1 MQQVQQ
7 HQSVGLSQVPE
18 RMSWARA
25 MIFAVGFFLI
35 SAILIGQLPS
45 TIFAYMTAS
54 RLGDF
59 ERLCLGIGVVCMA
72 GFVIVQVIM
81 LLFDPKPLLPPAIF
95 VGLGVV
101 LALAGLVLTVWA
113 TTTGCAPAVLDVHGK
128 YDYAKVTCNQYFPSA
143 SMSILPLLGGH
154 FLWFQEDAIDFSM
167 LGLVTIGVGLAM
179 VFYGSL
185 ALGELRNPDRRDLGT
200 TPAIRWMIIGSILLL
215 MLFLFIHT
223 ANGFAT
229 VSSNIFPHNPFY
241 AFKLSQLII
250 SVILGIATIM
260 ALGAFALRLHYLM
273 RPIRKKTMSAL
284 YAVGA
289 LGLAQTGAIF
299 IVLWIVAYPL
309 LALIHPWTF
318 LGLGHFLTICTTTD
332 VPASCSYSQDA
343 GYLVDAIVTTNFFLA
358 VMAAIWAWKSHR
370 NLVIISSVVLIAV
383 MGALALVLHTSGSAW
398 SSALMVCVALLI
410 LAAIMTSVSRREFA
424 VIGEQ
429 NLGCLGM
436 WLIVGTCLL
445 IYLAAFAFFSMPKFG
460 EGETPPN
467 IAFEPGASSDA
478 FQMLIL
484 LGVLAGIQ
492 FFFLIRNRYKA

>member
-1 MQQVQQ
+1 
-7 HQSVGLSQVPE
+7 
-18 RMSWARA
+18 
-25 MIFAVGFFLI
+25 
-35 SAILIGQLPS
+35 
-45 TIFAYMTAS
+45 MTAS
-54 RLGDF
+54 RLNDF
-59 ERLCLGIGVVCMA
+59 EQLCLGVGAVCMA
-72 GFVIVQVIM
+72 GFVIVQVIV
-81 LLFDPKPLLPPAIF
+81 LLFDPKPVVPPVLF
-95 VGLGVV
+95 VGLGPILVLGG
-101 LALAGLVLTVWA
+101 LALTIWA
-113 TTTGCAPAVLDVHGK
+113 TTTGCLPATRDANGVYQYGAV
-128 YDYAKVTCNQYFPSA
+128 ACNQYFPSA

-154 FLWFQEDAIDFSM
+154 FLWFQPQAIDFSM
-167 LGLVTIGVGLAM
+167 LGLVTMGVGLAM

-200 TPAIRWMIIGSILLL
+200 TPAIRRMIIGSILLL
-215 MLFLFIHT
+215 MLFLFIYN

-229 VSSNIFPHNPFY
+229 ISSNIFPHNPFY

-250 SVILGIATIM
+250 SVLLGIATIL
-260 ALGAFALRLHYLM
+260 ALWAFALRLHYLM
-273 RPIRKKTMSAL
+273 RPIRKKTMSVL

-318 LGLGHFLTICTTTD
+318 IGLGHFLTICTTTD

-358 VMAAIWAWKSHR
+358 VLAAIWAWKSHR
-370 NLVIISSVVLIAV
+370 NLVVISSVVLIAV

-398 SSALMVCVALLI
+398 PSALMVCVAILI

-436 WLIVGTCLL
+436 WLVVGTCLL

-460 EGETPPN
+460 DAETPPN
-467 IAFEPGASSDA
+467 IAFNPGVSSDA

-484 LGVLAGIQ
+484 LGILAAIQ
-492 FFFLIRNRYKA
+492 FFFLARNRYKA

>member
-1 MQQVQQ
+1 
-7 HQSVGLSQVPE
+7 
-18 RMSWARA
+18 

-45 TIFAYMTAS
+45 TIYAYMTAS
-54 RLGDF
+54 TLSNF
-59 ERLCLGIGVVCMA
+59 EQLCLGVGVVCIA
-72 GFVIVQVIM
+72 SFVVIQVIM
-81 LLFDPKPLLPPAIF
+81 LLFDPKPLVPPAIF
-95 VGLGVV
+95 VVLGPI
-101 LALAGLVLTVWA
+101 LALGGLALTIWA
-113 TTTGCAPAVLDVHGK
+113 TTTGCLPATRDADGVYQYGAV
-128 YDYAKVTCNQYFPSA
+128 ACNQYFPSA
-143 SMSILPLLGGH
+143 STSILPLLGGH
-154 FLWFQEDAIDFSM
+154 FLWFQERAVDLSM
-167 LGLVTIGVGLAM
+167 LGLVTMGVGLAM

-200 TPAIRWMIIGSILLL
+200 TPAIRWLIVGSILLL
-215 MLFLFIHT
+215 MLFLFIYN

-229 VSSNIFPHNPFY
+229 ISSNIYPHNPFY

-260 ALGAFALRLHYLM
+260 ALWAFALRLHYFM
-273 RPIRKKTMSAL
+273 RPIRKKTMSIL

-289 LGLAQTGAIF
+289 LGLAQTGALF

-318 LGLGHFLTICTTTD
+318 IDLGHFLTVCTTTK

-343 GYLVDAIVTTNFFLA
+343 GYLVDAIVTTNFFLVA
-358 VMAAIWAWKSHR
+358 MAAVWAWKSHR
-370 NLVIISSVVLIAV
+370 NVVVISSVVLIAV

-398 SSALMVCVALLI
+398 ATALMVCVAILV
-410 LAAIMTSVSRREFA
+410 LAAIMTAVSRREFA

-436 WLIVGTCLL
+436 WLVVGTCLF
-445 IYLAAFAFFSMPKFG
+445 IYLAAFAFFSMPNFG
-460 EGETPPN
+460 DAETPPN
-467 IAFEPGASSDA
+467 IAFKPGVSSDA
-478 FQMLIL
+478 FVMFIL

-492 FFFLIRNRYKA
+492 FFFLARNRYKA